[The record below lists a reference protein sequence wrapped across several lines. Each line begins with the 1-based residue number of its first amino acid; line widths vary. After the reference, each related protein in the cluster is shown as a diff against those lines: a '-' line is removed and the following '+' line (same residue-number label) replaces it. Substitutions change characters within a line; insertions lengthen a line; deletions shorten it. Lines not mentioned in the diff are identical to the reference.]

1 MEGNWNSMFIFI
13 LRPTLAASIFSTQRT
28 QIGTQHALAQVK
40 SGPPT
45 NSAVTSQLFTARRI
59 WSLFKLVMT

>member
-13 LRPTLAASIFSTQRT
+13 LRPTLAASIFSTQKT
-28 QIGTQHALAQVK
+28 IKNSLWNSTWVK